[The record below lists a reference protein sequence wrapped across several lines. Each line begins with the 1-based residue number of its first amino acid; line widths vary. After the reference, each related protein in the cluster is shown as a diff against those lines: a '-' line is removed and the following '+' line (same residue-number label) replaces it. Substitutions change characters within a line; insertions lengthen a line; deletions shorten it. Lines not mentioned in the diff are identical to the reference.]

1 MPGVAIPLAPVR
13 KTHVISSSRLIRFS
27 TFTTSNVSH
36 SELEN
41 CSQIRVSNTSNE
53 VRLRKP
59 RIVTKQGATVHIL
72 LARMARLIL
81 LPFLYP
87 GLEPSILPLRKLSR
101 YACVTSIA
109 KRYESTG
116 SVANETESTHS
127 IPESSR
133 LDPPPEDYGR
143 TIFADKCTLTL
154 AAGSGGHGC
163 VSFLRDKFISAGPAN
178 GGDGGSGGSVYIQA
192 IRGET
197 SLHKLARR
205 GIVKASRGRNGHGK
219 GKGGQRGE
227 DVLVQVPVGTVIR
240 EISRHDPVAAEE
252 ERRVENEGMP
262 QTEGETTRGQWR
274 RDKWILY
281 PSSQPSEFAMAEF
294 PPLPKARLSNLS
306 MSQPQAPVS
315 QDLSEPMEKPMLLVA
330 GAMGG
335 LGNPHFVSR
344 PNPRPKFATKGD
356 PGMSITL
363 ELELKLLADVGF
375 VGMPNA
381 GKSTLLRALSKS
393 RARVGNWAF
402 TTLQPNLGTVVLDD
416 HHGRPYLQANRAKG
430 EPRTQISIADI
441 PGLIPD
447 AHLDRGLGLG
457 FLRHVERAQVLA
469 FVVDLSGSD
478 AVEALKNLWRELGE
492 FETLRGKETNN
503 DTEQRMVGWKALG
516 SSMSSASATDGAV
529 ARGQENIIINPSAS
543 QALPALWMAPI
554 STKPWFV
561 VATKADV
568 EGTQDNFA
576 NLQAYLDAL
585 ASGAVDHPSGRK
597 NAWKGRLGAIPV
609 SAIRGEGVDR
619 IPKWTVGLLDD

>member
-1 MPGVAIPLAPVR
+1 MRIYSKVPG
-13 KTHVISSSRLIRFS
+13 
-27 TFTTSNVSH
+27 
-36 SELEN
+36 
-41 CSQIRVSNTSNE
+41 
-53 VRLRKP
+53 
-59 RIVTKQGATVHIL
+59 
-72 LARMARLIL
+72 MARLVL
-81 LPFLYP
+81 MPFLYP
-87 GLEPSILPLRKLSR
+87 GLEFSVLPLRRISR
-101 YACVTSIA
+101 YPNLTRTS
-109 KRYESTG
+109 KRHESTA
-116 SVANETESTHS
+116 SVTLVSQEDLPVHEH
-127 IPESSR
+127 SR
-133 LDPPPEDYGR
+133 LDPTPEDYGR
-143 TIFADKCTLTL
+143 TIFVDKCTLSL

-178 GGDGGSGGSVYIQA
+178 GGDGGSGGNVYIQA
-192 IRGET
+192 VRGET

-205 GIVKASRGRNGHGK
+205 GTIKASRGKNGYGR

-227 DVLVQVPVGTVIR
+227 DILVQVPVGTVVR

-252 ERRVENEGMP
+252 ERSIENAGTP
-262 QTEGETTRGQWR
+262 RIEGETTRGQWR
-274 RDKWILY
+274 RDKWVLY
-281 PSSQPSEFAMAEF
+281 PSTTPSEYATAEF
-294 PPLPKARLSNLS
+294 PPLPEVRKSSLNLL
-306 MSQPQAPVS
+306 QPQAPVS
-315 QDLSEPMEKPMLLVA
+315 LDFSEPMEKPMLLAA

-344 PNPRPKFATKGD
+344 SNPRPKVATKGD

-402 TTLQPNLGTVVLDD
+402 TTLQPNIGTVVLDNNR
-416 HHGRPYLQANRAKG
+416 GKPFLKANRAKG

-441 PGLIPD
+441 PGLITD

-469 FVVDLSGSD
+469 FVVDLSGGD
-478 AVEALKNLWRELGE
+478 AVQALQNLWQELGE
-492 FETLRGKETNN
+492 FETLRGMETNN
-503 DTEQRMVGWKALG
+503 QTEQRTVDWRALG
-516 SSMSSASATDGAV
+516 SQANNTAFAMDGAV
-529 ARGQENIIINPSAS
+529 ARKEEHIVINPSPS

-561 VATKADV
+561 VATKADI

-576 NLQAYLDAL
+576 NLRAYLDAL
-585 ASGAVDHPSGRK
+585 ASGTVDHPSGRK
-597 NAWKGRLGAIPV
+597 NAWKGRLTAIPV

-619 IPKWTVGLLDD
+619 IPQWTVGLLDD

>member
-1 MPGVAIPLAPVR
+1 
-13 KTHVISSSRLIRFS
+13 
-27 TFTTSNVSH
+27 
-36 SELEN
+36 
-41 CSQIRVSNTSNE
+41 
-53 VRLRKP
+53 
-59 RIVTKQGATVHIL
+59 
-72 LARMARLIL
+72 MARLTL

-87 GLEPSILPLRKLSR
+87 GLGFSVRPLRRTLR
-101 YACVTSIA
+101 YQNPIPTA
-109 KRYESTG
+109 KRHEST
-116 SVANETESTHS
+116 AS
-127 IPESSR
+127 ISLGIQEDSHISESSR

-143 TIFADKCTLTL
+143 TIFADKCTLSL

-192 IRGET
+192 VRGET

-205 GIVKASRGRNGHGK
+205 GIIKASRGKNGYGR

-227 DVLVQVPVGTVIR
+227 DILVQVPVGTVVR
-240 EISRHDPVAAEE
+240 EISRHDPIAAEE
-252 ERRVENEGMP
+252 ERMAENAGMP
-262 QTEGETTRGQWR
+262 QIEGETIRGQWR
-274 RDKWILY
+274 RDRWVVY
-281 PSSQPSEFAMAEF
+281 PSTTPSEYATAEF
-294 PPLPKARLSNLS
+294 PTLPKARKSNLTL
-306 MSQPQAPVS
+306 SQPQAPVS
-315 QDLSEPMEKPMLLVA
+315 LDFSEPMDKPMLLAA

-344 PNPRPKFATKGD
+344 SNPRPKFATKGD

-381 GKSTLLRALSKS
+381 GKSTLLRALSRS

-402 TTLQPNLGTVVLDD
+402 TTLQPNIGTVVLDN
-416 HHGRPYLQANRAKG
+416 HHGKPFLKANRAKG

-469 FVVDLSGSD
+469 FVVDLSGGD
-478 AVEALKNLWRELGE
+478 AVEALKNLWQELGE
-492 FETLRGKETNN
+492 FETLRGMETNHQ
-503 DTEQRMVGWKALG
+503 TEQRTVDWKALG
-516 SSMSSASATDGAV
+516 SHTNTASATDGSV
-529 ARGQENIIINPSAS
+529 ARNEEHIIISPSSS
-543 QALPALWMAPI
+543 QALPSLWMAPI

-568 EGTQDNFA
+568 EGTQDNFV
-576 NLQAYLDAL
+576 NLQAYLGAL
-585 ASGAVDHPSGRK
+585 VSSSVEHPSGKK
-597 NAWKGRLGAIPV
+597 NAWKGRLSAIPV

-619 IPKWTVGLLDD
+619 IPQWTVGLLDD